1 MAALCLPLVGGC
13 RCGQVRF
20 RVDAQPLLTMAC
32 HCRGCQRMSASA
44 FSLNVAVP
52 SIGFSVTN
60 GETVIGGLHGENT
73 HHHHCDRCKGW
84 LFTRFEPEMGFV
96 NVRATMLDDA
106 TWFVPFVEAYTS
118 TALPW
123 ITTPA
128 VHSFTEFPPL
138 EAYQALAEEYASQ
151 A

>member
-1 MAALCLPLVGGC
+1 MIALCLPLGGGC
-13 RCGQVRF
+13 RCGQIRF
-20 RVDAQPLLTMAC
+20 RIDAQPLLTMAC

-44 FSLNVAVP
+44 FSLSIAVP
-52 SIGFSVTN
+52 SADFSVTK
-60 GETVIGGLHGENT
+60 GETVIGGLRGENT

-84 LFTRFEPEMGFV
+84 LFTRIVPEMGFV

-106 TWFVPFVEAYTS
+106 TWFVPFVETYTS

-123 ITTPA
+123 VTTPA

-138 EAYQALAEEYASQ
+138 EAYQVLVGEYASQ